1 MHKMIVRIAGLIA
14 LFVVLYVAFGLVSSV
29 SQLATVVEQWAPGW
43 GRPFFLA
50 TCVALLAIAVT
61 PVILYFRLPQPL
73 VPPETNTGPE
83 HDAFIKALRARLAAN
98 PALAGDPLE
107 TDADLTAAMQKLGA
121 QADKLVQQHASTVFV
136 STAVMQNGRLDGLIV
151 LLTQIRMVW
160 LIANLFF
167 QRPSPRQMLYLY
179 GNVGTNVILA
189 QNIQEIE
196 FTELAAPLVFSIFP
210 SLNGAIPGMQGITNL
225 MLNSLA
231 NGSANAFL
239 TLRVGIIARMYC
251 ESTCAPASAQ
261 VRTSATRKSL
271 ELLGRITR
279 EHGSAIA
286 SGALNLVG
294 KKLGAALDGAKSAGG
309 AVAKG
314 AVSAGGAVA
323 KGAVSAGGAVAKG
336 AVSATGAVAK
346 GAVCAGGAIVGGAST
361 AGGAIVKGAAAVG
374 GAIADGAT
382 SAGGAVVRG
391 AASAG
396 GAVVRGATSA
406 GVAIVDGASTVGGA
420 IVGGANTVGG
430 AIVGG
435 ASTVG
440 GAIVGGASTVGGA
453 IAKGAKVV
461 TGRNAT
467 PDVSAQRPAGGER

>member
-1 MHKMIVRIAGLIA
+1 MYKTIGRIAGLIA
-14 LFVVLYVAFGLVSSV
+14 LLVVLYVAFGLVSSV
-29 SQLATVVEQWAPGW
+29 SQLAIVVEQWAPGW

-50 TCVALLAIAVT
+50 TCVAFLAIAVI
-61 PVILYFRLPQPL
+61 PVLLYFRLPPPL
-73 VPPETNTGPE
+73 VPPATNAGPE
-83 HDAFIKALRARLAAN
+83 YDAFIKSLRTRLSAN

-196 FTELAAPLVFSIFP
+196 FTELAAPLVFSVFP

-279 EHGSAIA
+279 EHGAAIA

-294 KKLGAALDGAKSAGG
+294 KKLGAALEGAKSAGG

-336 AVSATGAVAK
+336 AVSAGGAVAK
-346 GAVCAGGAIVGGAST
+346 GAV
-361 AGGAIVKGAAAVG
+361 
-374 GAIADGAT
+374 
-382 SAGGAVVRG
+382 
-391 AASAG
+391 SAG

-420 IVGGANTVGG
+420 IA
-430 AIVGG
+430 GG

-461 TGRNAT
+461 TGRA
-467 PDVSAQRPAGGER
+467 VSHGASDDSTLKPESPGKAG